1 MLTGT
6 FQSTAGSQ
14 FLLWASVPILSFFD
28 QQEKFATS
36 ATCVTKLASRLS
48 SNGAGLPEATN
59 IDADDWKKIPGRP
72 AGHSCF

>member
-6 FQSTAGSQ
+6 FLSFTFLSFTAGSQ

-36 ATCVTKLASRLS
+36 ATCVTKLASRLC

-59 IDADDWKKIPGRP
+59 IDADD
-72 AGHSCF
+72 